1 MIGSEADVPQKGALQ
16 RSGLCEKLALARNRC
31 RPRRYGSRVLPLICI
46 DVDGTLVGS
55 THEPTPAVWE
65 AAAHATSRGQHLALS
80 TARGAFGPTLDYA
93 RRLDPDGWH
102 IFHNG
107 GALVHTGGEIR
118 ATPVAEAVVLAADEI
133 AERNGW
139 VLEFYSAV
147 DYTVDSATD
156 LAVDHAALVG
166 VPHVVRT
173 RDSLESEIV
182 RVQFVVP
189 LEVVPWVHTEMQ
201 NVDAVVVAAPSPVM
215 PGVAFVSCTSP
226 GVSKGAAITRIA
238 AEMNISVSDVMMVGD
253 GDNDVEAIA
262 TVGHGVAMA
271 NAVQDAK
278 DAARHHVGHVDDD
291 GLVEALEL
299 SSKLA
304 LTGL

>member
-1 MIGSEADVPQKGALQ
+1 M
-16 RSGLCEKLALARNRC
+16 
-31 RPRRYGSRVLPLICI
+31 LPLICI

-55 THEPTPAVWE
+55 SHEPTDAVWE
-65 AAAHATSRGQHLALS
+65 AAAAATARGQHLALS

-93 RRLDPDGWH
+93 RRLDPNGWH

-107 GALVHTGGEIR
+107 GALVHAGSDEVR
-118 ATPVAEAVVLAADEI
+118 ASAVSGDLVVAAEEI
-133 AERNGW
+133 ADRNGW
-139 VLEFYSAV
+139 VIEYYSAD
-147 DYTVDSATD
+147 DYTVDSD
-156 LAVDHAALVG
+156 NELAIDHAALVG

-173 RDSLESEIV
+173 RDTLEGEIV

-201 NVDAVVVAAPSPVM
+201 GQDAVVLAAPSPIM

-226 GVSKGAAITRIA
+226 GVSKGAAIGRIA
-238 AEMNISVSDVMMVGD
+238 NEMGITVDEVMMVGD

-271 NAVQDAK
+271 NAV
-278 DAARHHVGHVDDD
+278 DAAKAAAKYEVAHVDQD

-299 SSKLA
+299 STTLPNQSVNPN
-304 LTGL
+304 G